1 MALGVALYALLI
13 FGENELLLGGF
24 GGVCLLDEGVN
35 VNLCKLAHYVVDARL
50 SLGMSGSEDGT
61 AILKGK
67 DRGFEGA
74 VAASLDNDL
83 ILIHADTGTED
94 GDVDDRV
101 GDLDSGEGLGCNLTK
116 ALTGDEGVAMII
128 ACDALGEAHHEDSE
142 KNGEVILLTLIAQL
156 LLYVG

>member
-101 GDLDSGEGLGCNLTK
+101 GDLDSGESL
-116 ALTGDEGVAMII
+116 
-128 ACDALGEAHHEDSE
+128 
-142 KNGEVILLTLIAQL
+142 
-156 LLYVG
+156 